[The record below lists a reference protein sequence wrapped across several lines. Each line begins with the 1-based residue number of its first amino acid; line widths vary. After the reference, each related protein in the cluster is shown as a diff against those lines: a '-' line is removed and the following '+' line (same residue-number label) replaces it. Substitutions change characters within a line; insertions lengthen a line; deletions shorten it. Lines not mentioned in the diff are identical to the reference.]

1 MGMPLGTKD
10 VLGGL
15 EEASGLE
22 RREFV
27 RMMGLGGV
35 GLLAAG
41 ASGSGGTIFSW
52 LASVFGPKKLAL
64 GVPEEWLPTLGQ
76 PLIGYSA
83 FVGGLQ
89 LKHVSV
95 RQVMAPHLK
104 VRGDVRCG
112 LPPTALWKNMRPT
125 LLMVDEIGKLLDEDV
140 EEVISAYRSPEY
152 NAKCP
157 GAASGS
163 QHKRNVALDLVF
175 KASPREVAAA
185 AKEVRARG
193 KYVGGIGRYSNFTHI
208 DTRGSAADWT
218 G

>member
-1 MGMPLGTKD
+1 MD
-10 VLGGL
+10 VGP
-15 EEASGLE
+15 EAEVVRELIESQPGVD

-27 RMMGLGGV
+27 RMMSLGGV

-41 ASGSGGTIFSW
+41 TGGGGLFEW
-52 LASVFGPKKLAL
+52 FGQLFGPKKLAF
-64 GVPEEWLPTLGQ
+64 GVPDEWLPTLGQ

-89 LKHVSV
+89 LKRVSV

-112 LPPTALWKNMRPT
+112 LPPTAMWKSMRPT
-125 LLMVDEIGKLLDEDV
+125 LLMLDEIGDLLGENVED
-140 EEVISAYRSPEY
+140 VISAYRSPAY
-152 NAKCP
+152 NSKCP

-163 QHKRNVALDLVF
+163 QHKKNVALDLVF
-175 KASPREVAAA
+175 PKSSPREVAEA
-185 AKEVRARG
+185 AKEVRSRG

-208 DTRGSAADWT
+208 DTRGEATDWT

>member
-1 MGMPLGTKD
+1 MNGDP
-10 VLGGL
+10 
-15 EEASGLE
+15 GLE

-27 RMMGLGGV
+27 RLLGMGGV
-35 GLLAAG
+35 GLLAA
-41 ASGSGGTIFSW
+41 ASSGGSIFDF
-52 LASVFGPKKLAL
+52 LGRMFGPKKPAF

-95 RQVMAPHLK
+95 RQVISPHLK

-112 LPPTALWKNMRPT
+112 LPPTAIWKKMRPT
-125 LLMVDEIGKLLDEDV
+125 LLMLDEMGELLGEDV
-140 EEVISAYRSPEY
+140 GEVISAYRSPAY

-163 QHKRNVALDLVF
+163 HHMRNVALDLVF
-175 KASPREVAAA
+175 SKSSPRRVAEA
-185 AKEVRARG
+185 AKEVRSRG
-193 KYVGGIGRYSNFTHI
+193 KFIGGIGRYSNFTHI
-208 DTRGSAADWT
+208 DTRGEAADWS

>member
-1 MGMPLGTKD
+1 MESQLGADD
-10 VLGGL
+10 VAEFERRGS
-15 EEASGLE
+15 EIE

-27 RMMGLGGV
+27 RLCGLGGL

-41 ASGSGGTIFSW
+41 ASKGNGTIFEW
-52 LASVFGPKKLAL
+52 LAKVFGPQKLAF

-89 LKHVSV
+89 LKRVSV
-95 RQVMAPHLK
+95 RQLMAPHLK
-104 VRGDVRCG
+104 VRSDVRCG

-125 LLMVDEIGKLLDEDV
+125 LLMVEEIGNVLGENV

-175 KASPREVAAA
+175 PSSPRRVAEA

-193 KYVGGIGRYSNFTHI
+193 KFLGGIGRYSNFTHV
-208 DTRGSAADWT
+208 DTRGSVVDW
-218 G
+218 